1 MLFRSGFAE
10 DVIDEVLDILEKEEY
25 LNDKVYCEIF
35 IEDKKKLNGYGKNK
49 IKSLL
54 IQKGISKNIFED
66 FLNEFEYDEEFDNAL
81 KMGIKKLELL
91 SNEEDNFKKKQ
102 KIINYLTLF
111 NVQIIGN
118 IFLNSPLRSYTI
130 KTQHTRKKR
139 HRHRQNGCDAQ
150 KVVVSRKYFSN
161 GNFNHIFSG
170 ESIFCKAPIPPA
182 FRRVSST
189 NRSTGCNVFYKS
201 PTLLP
206 FQGFERE
213 QGKYRVYLKSSQQ
226 HIKRHDKFGDHAVIS
241 EVRRRTHASQSGS
254 YIVECGKNR

>member
-1 MLFRSGFAE
+1 MQVVNINYSKSKEVFEVVFEDETKLLLNYNIFEKYKVSVDMYFSEDEILEMKYFSDIERAKSRAMNYISGKLKTKYEVRLKLKENGFAE

-102 KIINYLTLF
+102 KIINYLAY
-111 NVQIIGN
+111 
-118 IFLNSPLRSYTI
+118 R
-130 KTQHTRKKR
+130 
-139 HRHRQNGCDAQ
+139 
-150 KVVVSRKYFSN
+150 
-161 GNFNHIFSG
+161 
-170 ESIFCKAPIPPA
+170 
-182 FRRVSST
+182 
-189 NRSTGCNVFYKS
+189 
-201 PTLLP
+201 
-206 FQGFERE
+206 GF
-213 QGKYRVYLKSSQQ
+213 GFDVINDVLKE
-226 HIKRHDKFGDHAVIS
+226 IL
-241 EVRRRTHASQSGS
+241 
-254 YIVECGKNR
+254 

>member
-1 MLFRSGFAE
+1 MQVVNINYSKSKEVFEVVFEDETKLLLNYNIFEKYKVSVDMYFSEDEILEMKYFSDIEKAKSRAINYISRKLKTKYEVRLKLKENGFAE

-102 KIINYLTLF
+102 KIINYLTY
-111 NVQIIGN
+111 
-118 IFLNSPLRSYTI
+118 R
-130 KTQHTRKKR
+130 
-139 HRHRQNGCDAQ
+139 
-150 KVVVSRKYFSN
+150 
-161 GNFNHIFSG
+161 
-170 ESIFCKAPIPPA
+170 
-182 FRRVSST
+182 
-189 NRSTGCNVFYKS
+189 
-201 PTLLP
+201 
-206 FQGFERE
+206 GF
-213 QGKYRVYLKSSQQ
+213 GFDVINDVLKE
-226 HIKRHDKFGDHAVIS
+226 IL
-241 EVRRRTHASQSGS
+241 
-254 YIVECGKNR
+254 

>member
-1 MLFRSGFAE
+1 MQVVNINYSKSKEVFEVVFEDETKLLLNYNIFEKYKVSVDMYFSEDEILEMKYFSDIERAKSRAINYISGKLKTKYEVRLKLKENGFVE

-102 KIINYLTLF
+102 KIINYLTY
-111 NVQIIGN
+111 
-118 IFLNSPLRSYTI
+118 R
-130 KTQHTRKKR
+130 
-139 HRHRQNGCDAQ
+139 
-150 KVVVSRKYFSN
+150 
-161 GNFNHIFSG
+161 
-170 ESIFCKAPIPPA
+170 
-182 FRRVSST
+182 
-189 NRSTGCNVFYKS
+189 
-201 PTLLP
+201 
-206 FQGFERE
+206 GF
-213 QGKYRVYLKSSQQ
+213 GFDVINDVLKE
-226 HIKRHDKFGDHAVIS
+226 IL
-241 EVRRRTHASQSGS
+241 
-254 YIVECGKNR
+254 

>member
-1 MLFRSGFAE
+1 MQVVNINYSKSKEVFEVVFEDETKLLLNYNIFEKYKVSVDMDFSENEILEMKYFSDIERAKSRAMNYISGKLKTKYEVRLKLKENGFAE

-102 KIINYLTLF
+102 NIINYLTY
-111 NVQIIGN
+111 
-118 IFLNSPLRSYTI
+118 R
-130 KTQHTRKKR
+130 
-139 HRHRQNGCDAQ
+139 
-150 KVVVSRKYFSN
+150 
-161 GNFNHIFSG
+161 
-170 ESIFCKAPIPPA
+170 
-182 FRRVSST
+182 
-189 NRSTGCNVFYKS
+189 
-201 PTLLP
+201 
-206 FQGFERE
+206 GF
-213 QGKYRVYLKSSQQ
+213 GFDVINDVLKE
-226 HIKRHDKFGDHAVIS
+226 IL
-241 EVRRRTHASQSGS
+241 
-254 YIVECGKNR
+254 

>member
-1 MLFRSGFAE
+1 MQVVNINYSKSKEVFEVVFEDETRLLLNYNIFEKYKVSVDMDFSEDEILEIKYFSDIERAKSRAINYILGKLKTKYEVRLKLKENGFAE

-102 KIINYLTLF
+102 KIINYLAY
-111 NVQIIGN
+111 
-118 IFLNSPLRSYTI
+118 R
-130 KTQHTRKKR
+130 
-139 HRHRQNGCDAQ
+139 
-150 KVVVSRKYFSN
+150 
-161 GNFNHIFSG
+161 
-170 ESIFCKAPIPPA
+170 
-182 FRRVSST
+182 
-189 NRSTGCNVFYKS
+189 
-201 PTLLP
+201 
-206 FQGFERE
+206 GF
-213 QGKYRVYLKSSQQ
+213 GFDVINDVLKE
-226 HIKRHDKFGDHAVIS
+226 IL
-241 EVRRRTHASQSGS
+241 
-254 YIVECGKNR
+254 

>member
-1 MLFRSGFAE
+1 MQVVNINYSKSKEVFEVVFEDETKLLLNYNIFEKYKVSVDMDFSEDEILEMKYFSDIERAKSRAINYISGKLKTKYEVRLKLKENGFAE

-102 KIINYLTLF
+102 KIINYLTY
-111 NVQIIGN
+111 
-118 IFLNSPLRSYTI
+118 R
-130 KTQHTRKKR
+130 
-139 HRHRQNGCDAQ
+139 
-150 KVVVSRKYFSN
+150 
-161 GNFNHIFSG
+161 
-170 ESIFCKAPIPPA
+170 
-182 FRRVSST
+182 
-189 NRSTGCNVFYKS
+189 
-201 PTLLP
+201 
-206 FQGFERE
+206 GFDFD
-213 QGKYRVYLKSSQQ
+213 VINDVLKE
-226 HIKRHDKFGDHAVIS
+226 IL
-241 EVRRRTHASQSGS
+241 
-254 YIVECGKNR
+254 

>member
-1 MLFRSGFAE
+1 MQVVNINYSKSKEVFEVVFEDETKLLLNYNIFEKYKVSVDLDFSEDEILEMKYFSDIERAKSRAINYISGKLKTKYEVRLKLKENGFAE

-102 KIINYLTLF
+102 KIINYLTY
-111 NVQIIGN
+111 
-118 IFLNSPLRSYTI
+118 R
-130 KTQHTRKKR
+130 
-139 HRHRQNGCDAQ
+139 
-150 KVVVSRKYFSN
+150 
-161 GNFNHIFSG
+161 
-170 ESIFCKAPIPPA
+170 
-182 FRRVSST
+182 
-189 NRSTGCNVFYKS
+189 
-201 PTLLP
+201 
-206 FQGFERE
+206 GF
-213 QGKYRVYLKSSQQ
+213 GFDVINDVLKE
-226 HIKRHDKFGDHAVIS
+226 IL
-241 EVRRRTHASQSGS
+241 
-254 YIVECGKNR
+254 

>member
-1 MLFRSGFAE
+1 MQVVNINYSKSKEVFEVVFEDETKLLLNYNIFEKYKVSVDMYFSEDEILEMKYFSDVERAKSRAINYISGKLKTKYEVRLKLKENGFAE

-102 KIINYLTLF
+102 KIINYLTY
-111 NVQIIGN
+111 
-118 IFLNSPLRSYTI
+118 R
-130 KTQHTRKKR
+130 
-139 HRHRQNGCDAQ
+139 
-150 KVVVSRKYFSN
+150 
-161 GNFNHIFSG
+161 
-170 ESIFCKAPIPPA
+170 
-182 FRRVSST
+182 
-189 NRSTGCNVFYKS
+189 
-201 PTLLP
+201 
-206 FQGFERE
+206 GF
-213 QGKYRVYLKSSQQ
+213 GFDVINDVLKE
-226 HIKRHDKFGDHAVIS
+226 IL
-241 EVRRRTHASQSGS
+241 
-254 YIVECGKNR
+254 

>member
-1 MLFRSGFAE
+1 MQVVNINYSKSKEVFEVVFEDETKLLLNYNIFEKYKVSVDMDFSEDEILEIKYFSDIERAKSRAINYISGKLKTKYEVRLKLKENGFAE

-102 KIINYLTLF
+102 KIINYLTY
-111 NVQIIGN
+111 
-118 IFLNSPLRSYTI
+118 R
-130 KTQHTRKKR
+130 
-139 HRHRQNGCDAQ
+139 
-150 KVVVSRKYFSN
+150 
-161 GNFNHIFSG
+161 
-170 ESIFCKAPIPPA
+170 
-182 FRRVSST
+182 
-189 NRSTGCNVFYKS
+189 
-201 PTLLP
+201 
-206 FQGFERE
+206 GF
-213 QGKYRVYLKSSQQ
+213 GFDVINDVLKE
-226 HIKRHDKFGDHAVIS
+226 IL
-241 EVRRRTHASQSGS
+241 
-254 YIVECGKNR
+254 

>member
-1 MLFRSGFAE
+1 MQVVNINYSKSKEVFEVVFEDETKLLLNYNIFEKYKVSVDMDFSEDEILEIERAKSRAINYISGKLKTKYEVRLKLKENGFAE

-102 KIINYLTLF
+102 KIINYLTY
-111 NVQIIGN
+111 
-118 IFLNSPLRSYTI
+118 R
-130 KTQHTRKKR
+130 
-139 HRHRQNGCDAQ
+139 
-150 KVVVSRKYFSN
+150 
-161 GNFNHIFSG
+161 
-170 ESIFCKAPIPPA
+170 
-182 FRRVSST
+182 
-189 NRSTGCNVFYKS
+189 
-201 PTLLP
+201 
-206 FQGFERE
+206 GF
-213 QGKYRVYLKSSQQ
+213 GFDVINDVLKE
-226 HIKRHDKFGDHAVIS
+226 IL
-241 EVRRRTHASQSGS
+241 
-254 YIVECGKNR
+254 